1 MGIDIYVMDV
11 NENGVVYSGYITKL
25 DNNTDSIEKYMGSKY
40 TVIPLIEDIVII
52 VSKNQEKLPVNR
64 VFVRNDKERIFLRG
78 KIICVRKNGE
88 EITSII
94 PNDVCFLPFSKISCL
109 ILSGISVSM
118 AV

>member
-1 MGIDIYVMDV
+1 MDIDIYVMDV

-40 TVIPLIEDIVII
+40 TVIPLIEDIVTI

-64 VFVRNDKERIFLRG
+64 VFVKNDKERKFLRG
-78 KIICVRKNGE
+78 KIICVRENGE

-94 PNDVCFLPFSKISCL
+94 PNDVNVIRQYLKPVFDIGEDYFIRE
-109 ILSGISVSM
+109 
-118 AV
+118 